1 MRGVDLTLK
10 WRAWYLAQSKDAW
23 VGSGLQDQTGAA
35 GNYLGQDVEIRA
47 RWNWGTYT
55 SFDVGYDHFFKGS
68 YIRNLA
74 QIPGN
79 PSSKDSDYFY
89 IQSEFRF

>member
-1 MRGVDLTLK
+1 MPRP
-10 WRAWYLAQSKDAW
+10 AWGPAYRTRPAPWA
-23 VGSGLQDQTGAA
+23 TIF
-35 GNYLGQDVEIRA
+35 GQDVEIHA
-47 RWNWGTYT
+47 HWHWGTHM

-68 YIRNLA
+68 YTRTLA

-89 IQSEFRF
+89 IRSEFRF